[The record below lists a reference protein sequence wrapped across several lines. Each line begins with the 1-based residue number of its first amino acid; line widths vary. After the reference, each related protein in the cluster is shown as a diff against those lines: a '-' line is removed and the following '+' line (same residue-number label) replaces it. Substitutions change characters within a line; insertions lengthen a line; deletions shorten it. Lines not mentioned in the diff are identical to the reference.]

1 MIGRDE
7 FLMIRKAVEDLIHE
21 VENGAVVVVEGRR
34 DAESLRNLGISG
46 TILLSS
52 VMSDAELVDSLT
64 GKKVVIMTDWDRRG
78 EITASSL
85 MRKLNCSVD
94 TGIRRRIFSIASKE
108 VTKVEELYGFFQ
120 KYSRLY
126 WNRKY

>member
-7 FLMIRKAVEDLIHE
+7 FLVIRKAIEDLIHE
-21 VENGAVVVVEGRR
+21 AENGAVVVVEGRR
-34 DAESLRNLGISG
+34 DAESLRNLGITG

-52 VMSDAELVDSLT
+52 VLSDAELVDSLA

-78 EITASSL
+78 EIAASSL
-85 MRKLNCSVD
+85 MKKLNCSADVE
-94 TGIRRRIFSIASKE
+94 IRKRIFSIASKE

-126 WNRKY
+126 RKY